1 MKVNFIEL
9 AAQVGAEFDGK
20 IFEPRKVRV
29 TQYDWYLDAQEK
41 MEIINAM

>member
-9 AAQVGAEFDGK
+9 AAQVGTEVNGK

-29 TQYDWYLDAQEK
+29 TQYDWYLDAQGK
-41 MEIINAM
+41 MEEINAM